1 MSTPM
6 TDPAH
11 HGALSGIRVVDLSRV
26 LGGPYATQVLGDH
39 GADVIKIEPPQGD
52 ETREWGPP
60 FREDHDAT
68 GQATRGPSAYY
79 LNINRNKRGL
89 ALDLTK
95 PEARAVVFRLL
106 ENADVLVENFKIGT
120 LERWG
125 MGFDDVLVKKFPR
138 LIHCRVS
145 GFGAEGP
152 LGGMPGYDAV
162 VQTMTGLSS
171 VTGSPASGP
180 VKMGTPV
187 VDIASGLNA
196 VIGILLALRERERS
210 GRGQFIEVALYDVGL
225 SLLHPHSANWLWGRK
240 LPQLV
245 GNAHPNV
252 APYDLFATATRP
264 IFLGVGN
271 DGQFRKA
278 CKVLK
283 LPELGDDPR
292 FSSMAGRNTNRAA
305 LTAIL
310 APIFAASDG
319 VAIATRLLE
328 AGVPAGPLNN
338 VAEALDDPQTEARA
352 MRIETAHYKG
362 MGSPIKMSQTPAAL
376 RRLPPDFG
384 AHNREVLREAGY
396 SEAEIE
402 ALIKAGAMT
411 A

>member
-1 MSTPM
+1 MFASM
-6 TDPAH
+6 TDAKNA
-11 HGALSGIRVVDLSRV
+11 GALSGVRVVDLSRV

-39 GADVIKIEPPQGD
+39 GADVLKIEPPQGD

-60 FREDHDAT
+60 FRDDASKP
-68 GQATRGPSAYY
+68 GKDPRGPSAYY

-95 PEARAVVFRLL
+95 EAARAIVFRLL
-106 ENADVLVENFKIGT
+106 EGADVLVENFKIGT

-125 MGFDDVLVKKFPR
+125 MGWDVLSQRFPR
-138 LIHCRVS
+138 LVHCRIS

-196 VIGILLALRERERS
+196 VIGILLALREREKT
-210 GRGQFIEVALYDVGL
+210 GKGQFIEVALYDVGL
-225 SLLHPHSANWLWGRK
+225 SLLHPHSANWMWGNK

-283 LPELGDDPR
+283 RAELADDPR

-310 APIFAASDG
+310 APIFASVDG
-319 VAIATRLLE
+319 VAIATELLE
-328 AGVPAGPLNN
+328 AGVPAGPLNT
-338 VAEALDDPQTEARA
+338 VAEALDDPQTQARA
-352 MRIETAHYKG
+352 MRVEAEGYKG
-362 MGSPIKMSQTPAAL
+362 MGSPIKMSGTPPAL
-376 RRLPPDFG
+376 HRTPPDFG
-384 AHNREVLREAGY
+384 EHNREVLRAAGY
-396 SEAEIE
+396 SDAEIN
-402 ALIKAGAMT
+402 ALKREGAVV
-411 A
+411 